1 MAGDVTGPGPWS
13 GHECPTAGRQ
23 TGAMT
28 GTFVVAAVAFVR
40 DGHVLTVRKRGTSRF
55 MLPGGKL
62 EPGETAYDAAVR
74 EIREEVGLVVDDL
87 TLLGEFTADAANE
100 PGHLV
105 ESTVYVASLPLAA
118 SGARVEPAAAGE
130 IAELRW
136 TALAGEHDDLAPL
149 LSDHVVPRLLPG

>member
-1 MAGDVTGPGPWS
+1 
-13 GHECPTAGRQ
+13 
-23 TGAMT
+23 MT

-40 DGHVLTVRKRGTSRF
+40 DGRVLTVRKRGTSRF

-62 EPGETAYDAAVR
+62 EPGESAYAAAVR
-74 EIREEVGLVVDDL
+74 EVREEVGLEVDDL

-105 ESTVYVASLPLAA
+105 ESTVYAASLP
-118 SGARVEPAAAGE
+118 GGVVEPAAAGE

-136 TALAGEHDDLAPL
+136 VELAGAHDDLAPL
-149 LSDHVVPRLLPG
+149 LVDHVMPLLRRG

>member
-1 MAGDVTGPGPWS
+1 MSPEPGTGLVG
-13 GHECPTAGRQ
+13 A
-23 TGAMT
+23 TGTLDAMT

-40 DGHVLTVRKRGTSRF
+40 DGRVLTVRKRGTSRF

-62 EPGETAYDAAVR
+62 EPGESAYAAAVR
-74 EIREEVGLVVDDL
+74 EVREEVGLEVDHL

-105 ESTVYVASLPLAA
+105 ESTVYAASLPDPA
-118 SGARVEPAAAGE
+118 VEPAAAGE

-136 TALAGEHDDLAPL
+136 VEVAGAGDDLAPL
-149 LSDHVVPRLLPG
+149 LVDHVLPVLRRG